1 MLNGKQKGDAN
12 IEVLKQWIAS
22 KTDEDFRQIE
32 FKGKLKRKEI
42 AVECGFALSVLN
54 QNPSVRDVLN
64 ALESDLRQRGIL
76 PQRAENAEQALGMSS
91 ISEKRHRAEQERIR
105 RLETENAALKAE
117 NAELKERLLD
127 FGALTDVLTATG
139 RLPR

>member
-42 AVECGFALSVLN
+42 AVECGFALPPPPPPRVM
-54 QNPSVRDVLN
+54 VRDLVEVFAREPADVKAEYL
-64 ALESDLRQRGIL
+64 ARMARTAVEKGYKPGWVGFKYQAKYGARLSRGAVD
-76 PQRAENAEQALGMSS
+76 RAIEQAR
-91 ISEKRHRAEQERIR
+91 SEASCPGPNQQ
-105 RLETENAALKAE
+105 A
-117 NAELKERLLD
+117 
-127 FGALTDVLTATG
+127 
-139 RLPR
+139 